1 MLTHKDMRKLT
12 SLLLIVITLFSF
24 NSPLYS
30 QQKSKIP
37 FEDSID
43 GALDLS
49 YFLAS
54 VYGFLPFVMP
64 VTEPALG
71 YGVAG
76 GPIFIHRDMK
86 ALQKGEPSPPSLSM
100 VGGMY
105 TQNGS
110 WGLVGGHSGV
120 WKNDHIRYLGVAFYG
135 SLNLTYYP
143 SRLPGEFGFNIVT
156 TGIVQ
161 QIAFRLGQVKL
172 FGGLRYQ
179 FSSTTVTFDQILD
192 IPGVDPWEFKNNLG
206 GLGPVLFL
214 DYRDNTF
221 TPNKGVF
228 IKSAYSHY
236 APWLGGDVTF
246 NISSLYGI
254 WYTHPVSWLV
264 TGIRAEFQNSWGDI
278 PFFYKPYVNLRGI
291 PAMRFQDFYTLTLE
305 TEERFDLTTRWS
317 LTAFGGLAKA
327 FNTDKAF
334 KEFDWAYNY
343 GAGFRYKIARLFG
356 LYSGVDFAWGPDSW
370 GFYIIFGHNWNRL

>member
-1 MLTHKDMRKLT
+1 MRR
-12 SLLLIVITLFSF
+12 LLLLLFVSSF
-24 NSPLYS
+24 TCYQSQLYS
-30 QQKSKIP
+30 QTDDKIP
-37 FEDSID
+37 FKDSVD
-43 GALDLS
+43 GAVDLS

-64 VTEPALG
+64 VTEPAVG

-76 GPIFIHRDMK
+76 GPIFIHRDIE
-86 ALQKGEPSPPSLSM
+86 ALKKGEPSPPSLSM

-120 WKNDHIRYLGVAFYG
+120 WKNDHIRYVGGAYYG

-143 SRLPGEFGFNIVT
+143 SRFTGEFGFNLQTAGLI
-156 TGIVQ
+156 Q
-161 QIAFRLGQVKL
+161 QIAFRLGHVKL
-172 FGGLRYQ
+172 FGGIRYK
-179 FSSTTVTFDQILD
+179 FSSTKVTFDRILE
-192 IPGVDPWEFKNNLG
+192 IPDVDPWEYKNRLG

-228 IKSAYSHY
+228 LKGAYAHY
-236 APWLGGDVTF
+236 APWLGGDITF
-246 NISSLYGI
+246 NMSSLFGL
-254 WYTHPVSWLV
+254 WFANPTSWMT
-264 TGIRAEFQNSWGDI
+264 TGLRAEFQNSSGDI
-278 PFFYKPYVNLRGI
+278 PFFVKPFVNLRGI
-291 PAMRFQDFYTLTLE
+291 PAMRFQDYSTLTFE
-305 TEERFDLTTRWS
+305 TEERFDLTPRWS
-317 LTAFGGLAKA
+317 LTAFAGLAKA
-327 FNTDKAF
+327 FNPEDEF
-334 KEFDWAYNY
+334 KEIDWAYNY

-370 GFYIIFGHNWNRL
+370 GFYIIFGHAWNRL